1 MTTVHK
7 PYSLAFDPETTRP
20 GEQVHAEPEPPGA
33 GCDCEDGWIDVYPP
47 YGIEGFLPTGEVR
60 VEWVRCPICGPARTL
75 RDIERAGR
83 LRNLLVS
90 AETGAWESWRF
101 CRFDLGRHAE
111 AETHLRASAW
121 YRELYAKVLRLQA
134 RARGEATRL

>member
-1 MTTVHK
+1 MTTTHK
-7 PYSLAFDPETTRP
+7 PFSLAYDLETTRA
-20 GEQVHAEPEPPGA
+20 GEQVHAEPDA
-33 GCDCEDGWIDVYPP
+33 ACDCEDGWIDVYPP

-90 AETGAWESWRF
+90 AETGAWESARF
-101 CRFDLGRHAE
+101 CEFTLHDGPRAAAQALA
-111 AETHLRASAW
+111 AKYYAHL
-121 YRELYAKVLRLQA
+121 YRKVCRLQA
-134 RARGEATRL
+134 RARGEASS